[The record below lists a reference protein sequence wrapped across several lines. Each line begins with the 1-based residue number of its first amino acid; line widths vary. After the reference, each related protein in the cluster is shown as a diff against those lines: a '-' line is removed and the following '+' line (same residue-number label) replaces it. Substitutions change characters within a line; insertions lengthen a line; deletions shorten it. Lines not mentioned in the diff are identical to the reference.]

1 MNKIIKR
8 KLIGAAICLVLGII
22 FLIILAIN
30 YKIISE
36 ELLYYVSGCSSSI
49 ITVGLI
55 TLIKY
60 TRIMKNQEMI
70 KKLENANSDERLKII
85 NNSSMAISFRISI
98 IVEAI
103 ISIICSICN
112 EMEISKYLG
121 FAICFQLVLYLATY
135 FIISKKN

>member
-22 FLIILAIN
+22 SLIILAIN

-36 ELLYYVSGCSSSI
+36 ELLSYVSGFSSAI
-49 ITVGLI
+49 ITVGII

-70 KKLENANSDERLKII
+70 KKLENANSDERLKVI

-98 IVEAI
+98 IVETI

-112 EMEISKYLG
+112 KMEISRYLG

>member
-8 KLIGAAICLVLGII
+8 KLMGAAICLVLGII
-22 FLIILAIN
+22 SLIILAIN

-36 ELLYYVSGCSSSI
+36 ELLSYVSGFSSAI

-70 KKLENANSDERLKII
+70 KKLENANNDERLKVI

>member
-8 KLIGAAICLVLGII
+8 KLIKAAICLVLGII
-22 FLIILAIN
+22 SLIILAIN

-36 ELLYYVSGCSSSI
+36 ELLSYLSGFSSGI
-49 ITVGLI
+49 IVIGVI

-60 TRIMKNQEMI
+60 TRIMKNQEMT
-70 KKLENANSDERLKII
+70 KKIENANNDERLKVI
-85 NNSSMAISFRISI
+85 NHESMAISFRISLI
-98 IVEAI
+98 IEAV
-103 ISIICSICN
+103 ISIICAIYN
-112 EMEISKYLG
+112 KMEIAEYLG

>member
-22 FLIILAIN
+22 SLIILAIN

-36 ELLYYVSGCSSSI
+36 ELLSYVSGFSSAI

-60 TRIMKNQEMI
+60 TRIMKNQEMT
-70 KKLENANSDERLKII
+70 KKIENTNNDERLRII
-85 NNSSMAISFRISI
+85 NNESMAISFRISI
-98 IVEAI
+98 ITEAV
-103 ISIICSICN
+103 ISMICAAYN
-112 EMEISKYLG
+112 KMEIAECLG
-121 FAICFQLVLYLATY
+121 FAICFQLVLYLITY
-135 FIISKKN
+135 YIISKKK

>member
-8 KLIGAAICLVLGII
+8 KLIGAAICIVLGII
-22 FLIILAIN
+22 SLIILAIN

-36 ELLYYVSGCSSSI
+36 ELLSYVSGFSSAI

-70 KKLENANSDERLKII
+70 KKLENANSDERLKVI

-98 IVEAI
+98 IVETI

-112 EMEISKYLG
+112 KMEISRYLG

>member
-22 FLIILAIN
+22 SLIILAIN

-36 ELLYYVSGCSSSI
+36 ELLSYLSGFSSGI
-49 ITVGLI
+49 IVIGII

-60 TRIMKNQEMI
+60 IRIMKNQEMT
-70 KKLENANSDERLKII
+70 KKIENANDDERLKVI
-85 NNSSMAISFRISI
+85 NNASMAISFRISI

-112 EMEISKYLG
+112 KMEISKYLG

>member
-8 KLIGAAICLVLGII
+8 KLIGAATCLVLGII
-22 FLIILAIN
+22 SLIILAIN
-30 YKIISE
+30 HKIISE
-36 ELLYYVSGCSSSI
+36 ELLSYVSGFSSAI

-70 KKLENANSDERLKII
+70 KKLENANSDERLKVI

-103 ISIICSICN
+103 ISIICFICN
-112 EMEISKYLG
+112 KMEISKYLG

>member
-22 FLIILAIN
+22 SLINLAIN

-36 ELLYYVSGCSSSI
+36 ELLSYVSGFSSAI

-70 KKLENANSDERLKII
+70 KKLENANSDERLKVI

-98 IVEAI
+98 IVETI

-112 EMEISKYLG
+112 KMEISRYLG

>member
-8 KLIGAAICLVLGII
+8 KLIKAAICLVLGII
-22 FLIILAIN
+22 SLIILAIN

-36 ELLYYVSGCSSSI
+36 ELLSYLSGFSSGI
-49 ITVGLI
+49 IVIGVI

-60 TRIMKNQEMI
+60 TRIMKNQEMT
-70 KKLENANSDERLKII
+70 KKIENANNDERLKVI
-85 NNSSMAISFRISI
+85 NHESMAISFRISLI
-98 IVEAI
+98 IEAV
-103 ISIICSICN
+103 ISIICAIYN
-112 EMEISKYLG
+112 KMEISKYLG

>member
-22 FLIILAIN
+22 SLIILAIN
-30 YKIISE
+30 YKIISD
-36 ELLYYVSGCSSSI
+36 ELLSYVSGFSSAI

-70 KKLENANSDERLKII
+70 KKLENANSDERLKVI

-112 EMEISKYLG
+112 KMEISKYLG

>member
-22 FLIILAIN
+22 SLIILAIN

-36 ELLYYVSGCSSSI
+36 ELLSYVSGFSSAI

-70 KKLENANSDERLKII
+70 KKLENANSDERLKVI

-98 IVEAI
+98 IVETI

-112 EMEISKYLG
+112 KMEISRYLG